1 LNSRDLSSQVGVEEL
16 IAKYGEKKIKELM
29 QLTDQVYFNNIQAGR
44 HPLLPR
50 DMVLVKKQDQI
61 KDGKRIIY
69 YVPQQLLALYEQ
81 EIGQIA

>member
-1 LNSRDLSSQVGVEEL
+1 
-16 IAKYGEKKIKELM
+16 
-29 QLTDQVYFNNIQAGR
+29 
-44 HPLLPR
+44 
-50 DMVLVKKQDQI
+50 MVLVKKQDQI